1 MIVIEQLLSR
11 FSVQIEKKM
20 KKTEFFLE
28 NYFLAFL
35 AVKQEVKCRFWKVVR
50 KKRKKN
56 QTFFQKALAV
66 V

>member
-1 MIVIEQLLSR
+1 
-11 FSVQIEKKM
+11 M

-35 AVKQEVKCRFWKVVR
+35 AVKQEVKYRFWKVVR